1 MSQGLIQQ
9 VTALVCRVRV
19 GTSSHNVLA
28 CLNVLMSS
36 ANKCSTPSL
45 SGTIHFQECTKTSQL
60 SKILR
65 FGSAK
70 EARAL
75 LQEERGDFTVLWVQL
90 VEAFWYISLGFS
102 VNSALPHHLA
112 AAHPLSC
119 LRGKLSMSRKLKATC
134 LISLFFQH
142 RNDKYQGRAQENCFK
157 QKLPYKI

>member
-1 MSQGLIQQ
+1 M
-9 VTALVCRVRV
+9 
-19 GTSSHNVLA
+19 
-28 CLNVLMSS
+28 
-36 ANKCSTPSL
+36 
-45 SGTIHFQECTKTSQL
+45 

-112 AAHPLSC
+112 LLLEGKAQYEQEIKANLPHFIVLS
-119 LRGKLSMSRKLKATC
+119 
-134 LISLFFQH
+134 
-142 RNDKYQGRAQENCFK
+142 AQE
-157 QKLPYKI
+157 